1 MKNLDI
7 IEFNKVLNFEILSRE
22 VLYISF
28 YLAILLVLIVYIY
41 SKYSEQIAYIIEKEI
56 FLAKIKKQ
64 YLASISAIDINDHDF
79 FYKINFNIK
88 SFLDELGLFPWITK
102 MTKKEIFKKNYKI
115 SELKWIM
122 EQCEKYEFSTE
133 KVVTN
138 NVKQSIKDKSLLIIK
153 SK

>member
-88 SFLDELGLFPWITK
+88 SFLDELGLFP
-102 MTKKEIFKKNYKI
+102 
-115 SELKWIM
+115 
-122 EQCEKYEFSTE
+122 
-133 KVVTN
+133 
-138 NVKQSIKDKSLLIIK
+138 
-153 SK
+153 